1 MVAIKIIGMFC
12 RSLEWLRGN
21 DLVHSAGDAV
31 QRGADA
37 ADLVETCSRMNKY
50 NRNWVVSENNADQ
63 IIRCERRRRLR
74 LRRPER
80 KCISVVE
87 TKDVMLVRFTCRGT
101 PAAI

>member
-1 MVAIKIIGMFC
+1 MF
-12 RSLEWLRGN
+12 RKSLAWLRGN
-21 DLVHSAGDAV
+21 DLVYSAGDAV

-37 ADLVETCSRMNKY
+37 ADLVETCCSRMNKY
-50 NRNWVVSENNADQ
+50 SRNWVVSEKNADQ

-80 KCISVVE
+80 NGIWVVE